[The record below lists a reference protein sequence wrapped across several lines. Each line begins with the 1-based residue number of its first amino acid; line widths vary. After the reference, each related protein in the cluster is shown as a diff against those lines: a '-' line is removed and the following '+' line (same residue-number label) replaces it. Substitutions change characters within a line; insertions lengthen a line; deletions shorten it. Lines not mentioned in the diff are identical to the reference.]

1 MKIGD
6 KEFLSLNEKTRD
18 ELLEVNTT
26 RAIVSDEF
34 NRKELPGTKKDYR
47 ERAVDRLVKD
57 NKSFYNEDNIA
68 WEIIKRYISVTCP
81 YCKNKMN
88 ETGGSGSG
96 YSTSQN
102 YHCPGCDSEA
112 SLSFG
117 SHSIWFEPKKEK

>member
-6 KEFLSLNEKTRD
+6 DEFLSLNKRTRD

-34 NRKELPGTKKDYR
+34 NRRELPGTKNDYR
-47 ERAVDRLVKD
+47 ERAIDRLIKN
-57 NKSFYNEDNIA
+57 NKSFYNEDNIT

-81 YCKNKMN
+81 YCKGKMN
-88 ETGGSGSG
+88 GTTGSGNGSH
-96 YSTSQN
+96 TSQH
-102 YHCPGCDSEA
+102 YHCAGCGSEA

-117 SHSIWFEPKKEK
+117 SHSIRFEPKEEK